1 MSVTVTLYKGISPN
15 HGKHYKFFTSYS
27 DYITSLGDYYKRY
40 TLSDDRISD
49 SQLIFSAAENV
60 DAAEVSY
67 CYVNRSDGTG
77 NQKYYFYHVRSGS
90 VRSGMAFLELELDI
104 WATYLLQVKF
114 GEMYVE
120 RCNRAIFPNGQ
131 YDMPDFTMGA
141 PTYRTIG
148 NFTATNENLAIVYLC
163 AFKSQINLFDNSLTD
178 VVLFGNALNEITTPG
193 SITEE
198 RSFENICATIGGVY
212 GVHHTI
218 ESFDYTTDA
227 CVLAA
232 YIVPLGMIDNIYNSY
247 SGGWTNAPTLKSKS
261 IYGESNFKP
270 HILCKPGV
278 RSKIISIPANPTQP
292 QSVGTRLQSMML
304 PRSTGSLNV
313 EYQFI
318 TKNDGITVTVCCGN
332 KVLDITDSFRLTL
345 TTADDGYNTGE
356 KIANALNLVN
366 VAASAKAGPLSFATT
381 AAGYIAGKFSDASPR
396 ITSGDAATT
405 FYNNSVTSYNSPY
418 ILTTYTSNSNM
429 AYINR
434 NIGAEFNSM
443 YTQPLANI
451 FESALLGSAP
461 PSSTYIK
468 GDIDC
473 YGAQADILD
482 FFIQRF
488 REGVYLEK
496 I

>member
-60 DAAEVSY
+60 DAAEVTY
-67 CYVNRSDGTG
+67 CYINRNDGTG

-104 WATYLLQVKF
+104 WATYLLLVKF

-120 RCNRAIFPNGQ
+120 RCNRAIFPNGL
-131 YDMPDFTMGA
+131 YSMPDFTIGA

-178 VVLFGNALNEITTPG
+178 VALFGNALNEITTQG

-212 GVHHTI
+212 GVHQTI
-218 ESFDYTTDA
+218 ASFDYTTDA

-232 YIVPLGMIDNIYNSY
+232 YIVPLAMIGNIYDSY

-270 HILCKPGV
+270 HILCKPGIK
-278 RSKIISIPANPTQP
+278 SKIISIPANPTQL
-292 QSVGTRLQSMML
+292 QSVGTRSQYMML
-304 PRSTGSLNV
+304 PRSTGSINV

-318 TKNDGITVTVCCGN
+318 TKNDGISVNVCCGD
-332 KVLDITDSFRLTL
+332 KVLDITNSFKLTL

-366 VAASAKAGPLSFATT
+366 VAASAKAGPMSFATT
-381 AAGYIAGKFSDASPR
+381 AAGYIAGRFSDASPR

-418 ILTTYTSNSNM
+418 ILTTYTSNSNIEH
-429 AYINR
+429 INR
-434 NIGAEFNSM
+434 NFGAEFNSM
-443 YTQPLANI
+443 YVRPLANI
-451 FESALLGSAP
+451 FDSALLGSAP

-473 YGAQADILD
+473 YGSQADILD
-482 FFIQRF
+482 YFIQRF

>member
-15 HGKHYKFFTSYS
+15 HGKHYKFFTSYP
-27 DYITSLGDYYKRY
+27 DYISSLGDYYKRY

-67 CYVNRSDGTG
+67 CYINRSDGTG
-77 NQKYYFYHVRSGS
+77 NQKYYFYHVRNGS
-90 VRSGMAFLELELDI
+90 VRSGMAFLQLELDI
-104 WATYLLQVKF
+104 WATYLLLVKF

-120 RCNRAIFPNGQ
+120 RCNRAILLNGL
-131 YDMPDFTMGA
+131 YSMPDFTKNA
-141 PTYRTIG
+141 PNYKPIG

-178 VVLFGNALNEITTPG
+178 VALFGNALNEITTPG

-198 RSFENICATIGGVY
+198 RSFENICGTIGGVY
-212 GVHHTI
+212 GVHQKI
-218 ESFDYTTDA
+218 ADFDYTTDA

-232 YIVPLGMIDNIYNSY
+232 YIVPLAMLENIYDS
-247 SGGWTNAPTLKSKS
+247 SSAGWLSAPTLKSKS
-261 IYGESNFKP
+261 IYGESSVQP
-270 HILCKPGV
+270 HILCKPGIK
-278 RSKIISIPANPTQP
+278 SKIIEVQPNPTQL
-292 QSVGTRLQSMML
+292 QSVGTRLQYMTL
-304 PRSTGSLNV
+304 PRSTTSLNV

-318 TKNDGITVTVCCGN
+318 TKNDGIAVNICCGD

-356 KIANALNLVN
+356 KIANALNIVN
-366 VAASAKAGPLSFATT
+366 VAASAKAGPMSFATT
-381 AAGYIAGKFSDASPR
+381 AAGYIAGRFSDASPR
-396 ITSGDAATT
+396 ITSGDAAST
-405 FYNNSVTSYNSPY
+405 FYNNSITSYKSPY
-418 ILTTYTSNSNM
+418 ILTSYTSNSNM
-429 AYINR
+429 EYINR
-434 NIGAEFNSM
+434 NNGAEFNSM

-451 FESALLGSAP
+451 FDSALLGSAP

-473 YGAQADILD
+473 YGAQTDILD

-488 REGVYLEK
+488 RDGVYLEK

>member
-15 HGKHYKFFTSYS
+15 HGKHYKYFTSYP
-27 DYITSLGDYYKRY
+27 DYISSLGDYYKRY

-67 CYVNRSDGTG
+67 CYINRNDGSS
-77 NQKYYFYHVRSGS
+77 NQKYYFYHVRNGS

-114 GEMYVE
+114 GEIYVE
-120 RCNRAIFPNGQ
+120 RCNRAIFLNGL
-131 YDMPDFTMGA
+131 YSMPDFTMNA
-141 PTYRTIG
+141 PNYKPIG

-163 AFKSQINLFDNSLTD
+163 AFKSQINLFDNSLSD
-178 VVLFGNALNEITTPG
+178 VALFGNALNEITTPG

-198 RSFENICATIGGVY
+198 RSFENICGTIGGVY
-212 GVHHTI
+212 GVHQKI
-218 ESFDYTTDA
+218 ADFDYTTDA

-232 YIVPLGMIDNIYNSY
+232 YIVPLAMLENIYDS
-247 SGGWTNAPTLKSKS
+247 SSAEWLSAPTLKSKS
-261 IYGESNFKP
+261 IYGESSVQP
-270 HILCKPGV
+270 HILCKPGIK
-278 RSKIISIPANPTQP
+278 SKIIEVQPNPTQL
-292 QSVGTRLQSMML
+292 QSVGTRLQYMTL
-304 PRSTGSLNV
+304 PRSTTSLNV

-318 TKNDGITVTVCCGN
+318 TKNDGIAVNICCGD

-356 KIANALNLVN
+356 KIANALNLIN
-366 VAASAKAGPLSFATT
+366 VAASAKAGPMSFATT
-381 AAGYIAGKFSDASPR
+381 AAGYVAGRFSDASRR

-405 FYNNSVTSYNSPY
+405 FYNNSVTSYKSPY
-418 ILTTYTSNSNM
+418 ILTSYTSSSNM
-429 AYINR
+429 EYINR
-434 NIGAEFNSM
+434 NFGAEFNSM

-451 FESALLGSAP
+451 FNSALLGSAP

-482 FFIQRF
+482 YFIQRF
-488 REGVYLEK
+488 RDGVYLEK

>member
-40 TLSDDRISD
+40 TLSDDRLSD
-49 SQLIFSAAENV
+49 SLLIFSAAENV

-67 CYVNRSDGTG
+67 CYVNRNDGAG
-77 NQKYYFYHVRSGS
+77 KQKYFFYHVRSGS
-90 VRSGMAFLELELDI
+90 VRSGMACLELELDI

-114 GEMYVE
+114 GEIYVE
-120 RCNRAIFPNGQ
+120 RCNRAIFPNGV
-131 YDMPDFTMGA
+131 YIMPDFTIGA

-163 AFKSQINLFDNSLTD
+163 AFKSQLNLFDNSLTD
-178 VVLFGNALNEITTPG
+178 VALFGNALNEITTPG

-198 RSFENICATIGGVY
+198 RSFENICTTIGGVY
-212 GVHHTI
+212 GVHKTI
-218 ESFDYTTDA
+218 ANFDYTTDA

-232 YIVPLGMIDNIYNSY
+232 YIVPLAMLENIYDSY
-247 SGGWTNAPTLKSKS
+247 TGGWSNAPTLKSKS
-261 IYGESNFKP
+261 RYGETNFNP
-270 HILCKPGV
+270 HILCKPGIK
-278 RSKIISIPANPTQP
+278 SKIISIPANPTQS
-292 QSVGTRLQSMML
+292 QSVGTRTQYMML
-304 PRSTGSLNV
+304 PRSTSSLNV

-318 TKNDGITVTVCCGN
+318 TKNDGISVIVCCGD
-332 KVLDITDSFRLTL
+332 KVLDITNSFKLTL

-366 VAASAKAGPLSFATT
+366 VAASAKAGPMSFATT
-381 AAGYIAGKFSDASPR
+381 AAGYIAGRFSDASPR

-405 FYNNSVTSYNSPY
+405 FYNNSVTSYKSPY
-418 ILTTYTSNSNM
+418 ILTTYTSNSNIEH
-429 AYINR
+429 INR
-434 NIGAEFNSM
+434 NMGAEFNAM
-443 YTQPLANI
+443 YIQPLANI
-451 FESALLGSAP
+451 FNSALLGSAP

-473 YGAQADILD
+473 YGAQTDILD
-482 FFIQRF
+482 YFIQRF
-488 REGVYLEK
+488 REGVYIEK

>member
-1 MSVTVTLYKGISPN
+1 MSVTVTLYKGISAN
-15 HGKHYKFFTSYS
+15 HGKHYKYFTSYS

-67 CYVNRSDGTG
+67 CYINRNDGTG

-104 WATYLLQVKF
+104 WATYLLLVKF

-120 RCNRAIFPNGQ
+120 RCNRAIFPNGL
-131 YDMPDFTMGA
+131 YNMPDFTMNA

-148 NFTATNENLAIVYLC
+148 NFTATNGNLAIVYLC
-163 AFKSQINLFDNSLTD
+163 AFKSQINIFDNSLTD
-178 VVLFGNALNEITTPG
+178 VALFGNALNEITTPG

-218 ESFDYTTDA
+218 ASFDYTTDA

-232 YIVPLGMIDNIYNSY
+232 YIVPLAMLGNIYDSY

-261 IYGESNFKP
+261 IYGESTFKP
-270 HILCKPGV
+270 HILCKPGIK
-278 RSKIISIPANPTQP
+278 SKIISIPANPTQP
-292 QSVGTRLQSMML
+292 QSVGTRLQYMML
-304 PRSTGSLNV
+304 PRSTSSLNV

-318 TKNDGITVTVCCGN
+318 TKNDGVAVTVCCGD
-332 KVLDITDSFRLTL
+332 KVLDITESFRLTL

-366 VAASAKAGPLSFATT
+366 VAASAKAGPMSFATT
-381 AAGYIAGKFSDASPR
+381 AAGYIAGRFSDASPR

-418 ILTTYTSNSNM
+418 ILTTYTSNSNIEH
-429 AYINR
+429 INR
-434 NIGAEFNSM
+434 NNGAEFNSM
-443 YTQPLANI
+443 YVQPLANI
-451 FESALLGSAP
+451 FDSALLGSAP
-461 PSSTYIK
+461 PSSTYIQ
-468 GDIDC
+468 GVIDC
-473 YGAQADILD
+473 YGAQTDILD
-482 FFIQRF
+482 YFIQRF
-488 REGVYLEK
+488 KDGVYLDK

>member
-1 MSVTVTLYKGISPN
+1 M
-15 HGKHYKFFTSYS
+15 
-27 DYITSLGDYYKRY
+27 
-40 TLSDDRISD
+40 
-49 SQLIFSAAENV
+49 
-60 DAAEVSY
+60 
-67 CYVNRSDGTG
+67 
-77 NQKYYFYHVRSGS
+77 
-90 VRSGMAFLELELDI
+90 RSGMAFLELELDI

-120 RCNRAIFPNGQ
+120 RCNRAIFPTGLSN
-131 YDMPDFTMGA
+131 MPDFTINA
-141 PTYRTIG
+141 PTYRTLP

-178 VVLFGNALNEITTPG
+178 VALFGNALNEITTPG

-212 GVHHTI
+212 GVHKTI
-218 ESFDYTTDA
+218 ASFDYTTDA

-232 YIVPLGMIDNIYNSY
+232 YIVPLAMLENIYDSY

-261 IYGESNFKP
+261 VYGESNFNP
-270 HILCKPGV
+270 HILCKPGIK
-278 RSKIISIPANPTQP
+278 SKIISIPANPTQS
-292 QSVGTRLQSMML
+292 QSVGTRTQYMLL
-304 PRSTGSLNV
+304 PRSTSSLNV

-318 TKNDGITVTVCCGN
+318 TKNDGIAVTVCCGD

-366 VAASAKAGPLSFATT
+366 VAASAKAGPMSFATT
-381 AAGYIAGKFSDASPR
+381 AAGYIAGRFSDASPR

-418 ILTTYTSNSNM
+418 ILTTYTSNSNIEH
-429 AYINR
+429 INR
-434 NIGAEFNSM
+434 NFGAEFNSI
-443 YTQPLANI
+443 YIQPLAKV
-451 FESALLGSAP
+451 FDSALLGSAP

-473 YGAQADILD
+473 YGAQSDILD
-482 FFIQRF
+482 YFIQRF